1 MKIINIDTKLRW
13 TILEPKNKEDLFV
26 AVCDRLGISIQAST
40 LDQLET
46 DINDATNVLFQDLYD
61 TGDLNKYCFD
71 HSIAYKIED
80 YNRYLEILPPPIIID
95 YNK

>member
-13 TILEPKNKEDLFV
+13 TIFEPKSKEDLFV
-26 AVCDRLGISIQAST
+26 GVCDRLGISLQAGT

>member
-46 DINDATNVLFQDLYD
+46 NINDATNVLFQDLYD

-80 YNRYLEILPPPIIID
+80 YNRYLEIFEVGERCKP
-95 YNK
+95 

>member
-61 TGDLNKYCFD
+61 MGDLNKYCFD

>member
-1 MKIINIDTKLRW
+1 MKIINVDTKLRW
-13 TILEPKNKEDLFV
+13 IIMEPQSKDDSFV
-26 AVCDRLGISIQAST
+26 GVCNRLGLSLQAST
-40 LDQLET
+40 LEELEIY
-46 DINDATNVLFQDLYD
+46 INDATNVLFKDLYD

>member
-40 LDQLET
+40 LDELET